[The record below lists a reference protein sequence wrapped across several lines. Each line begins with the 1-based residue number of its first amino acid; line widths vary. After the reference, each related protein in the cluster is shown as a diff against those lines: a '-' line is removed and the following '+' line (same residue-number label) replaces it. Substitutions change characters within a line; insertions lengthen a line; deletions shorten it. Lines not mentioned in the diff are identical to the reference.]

1 MVDLKFP
8 SKVSLILEKERS
20 SLYSGNPWGCR
31 QEEQITRT
39 VILWPGAFET
49 ELHNLDGDP
58 CAFLP
63 ISAVVSKEN
72 SEWRG
77 WNSEGI
83 NCNNKWRKIGVSDLP
98 SIRPTENNFL
108 QPLAWLCIPPCY
120 NLHVHGEESFWL
132 LLCLPFRSLGLPLL
146 FVKKKNTKM
155 SIKKI
160 QITGF

>member
-1 MVDLKFP
+1 MVVLKF
-8 SKVSLILEKERS
+8 SRKVLLILEKERN
-20 SLYSGNPWGCR
+20 SLWSGNPRATAAGGRSKRPELWLCG
-31 QEEQITRT
+31 QEP
-39 VILWPGAFET
+39 LGSK
-49 ELHNLDGDP
+49 LHDLDGDP

-98 SIRPTENNFL
+98 PIRPTENNFL

-120 NLHVHGEESFWL
+120 NLHVHGERSFQL
-132 LLCLPFRSLGLPLL
+132 LLCLAFGYLACHCCLSKNNN
-146 FVKKKNTKM
+146 KKKLLKY
-155 SIKKI
+155 
-160 QITGF
+160 QL